1 MYRNQVKNLILD
13 PSFIGWPQSKRNKYT
28 YIHGKHFQQ
37 SPSMKHTR
45 IIIIEKENG
54 KFSIKK
60 SSIGHRYSI
69 EIYIHKSVSD
79 DLDIKRIGSVFST
92 NYNIEKH
99 LTFLSVTVYVCKLA
113 RLQTKSFFI
122 FYFIDSC

>member
-1 MYRNQVKNLILD
+1 MAGHIAWGSICESLFIFPNAKLTN

-54 KFSIKK
+54 KFNIKK
-60 SSIGHRYSI
+60 SNIGHRYSI
-69 EIYIHKSVSD
+69 EIYIHRSVSD
-79 DLDIKRIGSVFST
+79 DLDIKRIGLLLRM
-92 NYNIEKH
+92 K
-99 LTFLSVTVYVCKLA
+99 
-113 RLQTKSFFI
+113 
-122 FYFIDSC
+122 